1 MKNISRKIVLYIDMM
16 ERGGA
21 QRVVANLV
29 QYFSEQRISTVL
41 VNDFK
46 LEDSK
51 PQYTVNPAVK
61 RYYLRDCLNGNVLL
75 KNIERI
81 VHLRRIIKEEKPDV
95 VLSFLGRPNERM
107 LLATIGLRT
116 KKIVSVRNDPNHEYS
131 SRGFFKWF
139 ARNLFRLADGC
150 VFQTEDAA
158 CYFPES
164 VQKKATI
171 ILNPVDLKFFN
182 ITRSKH
188 PQNIVTVG
196 RLEAQKNQELLIKAF
211 AEISKDFPDEK
222 LIIYGEGSLKS
233 ELEKLCQKLQ
243 IENKVKVPGNISDV
257 EIALSNAKIFVL
269 PSNYEGLP
277 NALMEAMAV
286 GIPCISTDCPCGG
299 PRELIDHGKNGLLT
313 PVDDVEK
320 MKENLQ
326 SVLNNSQN
334 AYQMGQNARKTTD
347 IYREEIVYREW
358 MDYLMSVIEKN
369 R

>member
-1 MKNISRKIVLYIDMM
+1 MKNSPRKIVLYIDMM

-29 QYFSEQRISTVL
+29 HYFSEQRISTVL

-51 PQYTVNPAVK
+51 PQYTVDPVVK

-81 VHLRRIIKEEKPDV
+81 VHLRKIIKEEKPDV

-158 CYFPES
+158 CYFPQS
-164 VQKKATI
+164 VQKKSTI

-182 ITRSKH
+182 IARSKH

-211 AEISKDFPDEK
+211 AEISKDFPDEN

-233 ELEKLCQKLQ
+233 ELENLCRKLQ
-243 IENKVKVPGNISDV
+243 IENKVKIPGNISDM

-299 PRELIDHGKNGLLT
+299 PKILAKKYNALQLIPVNDKNFLVAVLRTFLQESEVRERFSENAKARAESFRPEQILVQWKQYLFQ
-313 PVDDVEK
+313 EK
-320 MKENLQ
+320 L
-326 SVLNNSQN
+326 
-334 AYQMGQNARKTTD
+334 
-347 IYREEIVYREW
+347 
-358 MDYLMSVIEKN
+358 
-369 R
+369 

>member
-1 MKNISRKIVLYIDMM
+1 M

-299 PRELIDHGKNGLLT
+299 PKILAKKNNALQLIPVNDKNSLVAVLRTFLQESEVREFFAENAKDRAESFRPKQILIQWKQYLFQ
-313 PVDDVEK
+313 EK
-320 MKENLQ
+320 L
-326 SVLNNSQN
+326 
-334 AYQMGQNARKTTD
+334 
-347 IYREEIVYREW
+347 
-358 MDYLMSVIEKN
+358 
-369 R
+369 

>member
-299 PRELIDHGKNGLLT
+299 PKILAKKNNALQLIPVNDKNSLVAVLRTFLQESEVREFFAENAKDRAESFRPEQILIQWKQYMFQ
-313 PVDDVEK
+313 EK
-320 MKENLQ
+320 L
-326 SVLNNSQN
+326 
-334 AYQMGQNARKTTD
+334 
-347 IYREEIVYREW
+347 
-358 MDYLMSVIEKN
+358 
-369 R
+369 